1 MARSWEIAHLGSPM
15 ALVVGK
21 IDKCQENLKKWSK
34 NSVCNISRSL
44 MEKKKMLGKGEVAA
58 IQGGSVDFF
67 LQLKSEVNDL
77 LRMEKQIDRKSVV

>member
-1 MARSWEIAHLGSPM
+1 MAHSWETTHSGSPM

-21 IDKCQENLKKWSK
+21 IDRCQANLKKWSK

-44 MEKKKMLGKGEVAA
+44 MEKKKMLGKSEAAA

-77 LRMEKQIDRKSVV
+77 LRMEEQIWQ